1 MLGSLTMFAS
11 ASILMLRSGL
21 AVVFFYAGA
30 DKLWHWKESLDEVA
44 ALGLPVPRLFV
55 TITVVTQI
63 VGAGMVVTG
72 IFASLGAVVLAGFTT
87 LATVLGHRFWLLRGQ
102 LARRELTTALE
113 HVSIVSGLLLL
124 AVDRA
129 GL

>member
-21 AVVFFYAGA
+21 AVVFLYAGA

>member
-44 ALGLPVPRLFV
+44 ALGLPMPRLFV

>member
-1 MLGSLTMFAS
+1 MLGGLTMFAS
-11 ASILMLRSGL
+11 ASILLLRSGL
-21 AVVFFYAGA
+21 AVVFLYAGA
-30 DKLWHWKESLDEVA
+30 DKLCHWQESLDEVA

-55 TITVVTQI
+55 TLTVVTQI

-72 IFASLGAVVLAGFTT
+72 IFAALGAMVLAGFTI

>member
-72 IFASLGAVVLAGFTT
+72 IFAGLGAVVLAGFTI

>member
-55 TITVVTQI
+55 TLTVVTQI

-72 IFASLGAVVLAGFTT
+72 IFAGLGAVALAGFTI

-113 HVSIVSGLLLL
+113 HVSIISGLLLL

>member
-1 MLGSLTMFAS
+1 MLGSLTMLAS
-11 ASILMLRSGL
+11 ASILLLRSGL
-21 AVVFFYAGA
+21 AVVFLYAGA
-30 DKLWHWKESLDEVA
+30 DKLWHWQESLDEVA

-55 TITVVTQI
+55 TLTVVTQI

-72 IFASLGAVVLAGFTT
+72 IFAGLGAMVLACFTI

-113 HVSIVSGLLLL
+113 HVSIISGLLLL